1 MASQPIL
8 RLLRSRA
15 SQIRSFTQT
24 SPFLAARP
32 STRAVPPVPKFGLQP
47 KSAPKPVPV
56 RTSRPSTGTPPP
68 PPPPHA
74 TQAQPPKSAPK
85 PSASSTPQSYASG
98 LLGDAK
104 SVLLYKAPRN
114 YALFASCFFTG
125 SCIYYYSGSLANS
138 AFIDYTAPT
147 WAKGAVLIG
156 CMLTSA
162 IASAVF
168 ITPHHL
174 VKSISIARTAEK
186 EVVLRVKGT
195 RFSPFMKPAVFDVA
209 PGDLM
214 IDSNVAMTLEESGEW
229 MTVPLK
235 NVKSWTEGGLQRP
248 DAIKGNA
255 FQRLNQRMLNI
266 GPAIFSHTRK
276 MFNREGM
283 AYLRIG
289 SSNWKMD
296 LSKCEIL
303 ENGSVLM
310 KLVREGAV
318 KTNLADMAIRK
329 AFGK

>member
-15 SQIRSFTQT
+15 PQIRSFTQS

-32 STRAVPPVPKFGLQP
+32 PTRAAPPVPKFGIQP

-68 PPPPHA
+68 PPPPKS

-98 LLGDAK
+98 LLGDAE
-104 SVLLYKAPRN
+104 SLLLYKAPRN

-125 SCIYYYSGSLANS
+125 SCIYYYSGSLANG

-195 RFSPFMKPAVFDVA
+195 RFSPFMKQAVFDVA

-214 IDSNVAMTLEESGEW
+214 IDTDVAMTLEESGEW
-229 MTVPLK
+229 MTVPLT
-235 NVKSWTEGGLQRP
+235 NVKPWTEGSLQRP
-248 DAIKGNA
+248 DEIKGNA
-255 FQRLNQRMLNI
+255 FQKLNQRMLNI
-266 GPAIFSHTRK
+266 GPAIFSQTRK

-283 AYLRIG
+283 AYVRIG
-289 SSNWKMD
+289 NSNWKMD